1 MQAQTAIINERS
13 PIKVEVYEKG
23 RLIHARVFNPRGIR
37 KDASVFVYD
46 EVLLKPG
53 EKDLLVR
60 LEETKGRKTVK
71 EAMLSASIRQKDSL
85 FITYEEGKD
94 SFLVLR

>member
-1 MQAQTAIINERS
+1 
-13 PIKVEVYEKG
+13 VEVYENG
-23 RLIHARVFNPRGIR
+23 RLIHTRVFNPRGIR

-53 EKDLLVR
+53 EKDLLIR
-60 LEETKGRKTVK
+60 LEETKGRKAVK

-85 FITYEEGKD
+85 FITYDEGKD